1 MNCNSDRHPKGA
13 SCFNQKT
20 TTFLPLIQPRIVLKK
35 LFFIACGM
43 FVAVFAQAQNTDS
56 IPVFSY
62 AEPKDYEIG
71 GITITGASYSDDNA
85 IIGVSG
91 LKVGDK
97 VRLPGP
103 AIQKAIKALW
113 KLRLFTD
120 VQVYKERIIGDVV
133 FLTIAVQERPRL
145 SGHTFDGAKKGVHDD
160 LNEKLDRFLLKGGIV
175 TENTKVNAAEAIE
188 GYYIEKG
195 FLDANVEVEELVDT
209 VRINSVRLVFHVDRG
224 PKIKIENIVFNGVEN
239 MKEKKLMKEMKNTKQ
254 KKRLFAASKFVR
266 SEFETDKESILA
278 YFNKNGYRDARI
290 LGDSTWRTEDGELM
304 LAINVEEG
312 NRYYFRDIR
321 WKGNSLYESEYLSE
335 VLGIKKGD
343 IYNQE
348 LLETRL
354 KFSQDGRDV
363 STLYMDDGYL
373 FFSVDPIE
381 VAITEDS
388 IDLELRMFE
397 GPQATIDKVIING
410 NDRTHE
416 HVVRRELRTL
426 PAAKFSRSDIIR
438 SQREIVNLGYFNPEN
453 LNINTPVNPQ
463 RGTVDIEYGVEER
476 PSDQLELSAGWGGNR
491 RVIGTLGVS
500 FNNFSMRNIFKKS
513 AWRPLPQGDG
523 QRLSIRGQ
531 TNGDFF
537 QSYNVSLTEPWLGG
551 KKPTSL
557 TVAGFYNR
565 FAFGL
570 RNTLSYQRF
579 NIVQGSVSVGTRLK
593 WPDDNFI
600 SSTAINVQTLY
611 LNNWARGLF
620 RTDNGDV
627 VVDGNYNNFS
637 IKQTFA
643 RNTINDPLF
652 PKEGSLISLSVQFTP
667 PYSLFNKNR
676 DYADEPTNERF
687 RFLEYHKWRFD
698 AEWYATLVGKLVFK
712 AQAKIGM
719 LGYYNKD
726 IGTSPFERFQLGGD
740 GINNQQFGFAG
751 VDIISMRGYE
761 IEDLENNR
769 ENPALANSPT
779 LSTPIFDKFTMELR
793 YPLSL
798 NPTSTIYVLA
808 FVQGG
813 NAWREF
819 RDFNPFDVKRSAGL
833 GLRVFLP
840 MFGTLGFDYG
850 IGFDKGGP
858 RTLQNL
864 GDFNIILGFEPE

>member
-1 MNCNSDRHPKGA
+1 M
-13 SCFNQKT
+13 
-20 TTFLPLIQPRIVLKK
+20 
-35 LFFIACGM
+35 
-43 FVAVFAQAQNTDS
+43 
-56 IPVFSY
+56 
-62 AEPKDYEIG
+62 
-71 GITITGASYSDDNA
+71 
-85 IIGVSG
+85 
-91 LKVGDK
+91 
-97 VRLPGP
+97 
-103 AIQKAIKALW
+103 
-113 KLRLFTD
+113 
-120 VQVYKERIIGDVV
+120 
-133 FLTIAVQERPRL
+133 
-145 SGHTFDGAKKGVHDD
+145 
-160 LNEKLDRFLLKGGIV
+160 
-175 TENTKVNAAEAIE
+175 
-188 GYYIEKG
+188 
-195 FLDANVEVEELVDT
+195 
-209 VRINSVRLVFHVDRG
+209 
-224 PKIKIENIVFNGVEN
+224 
-239 MKEKKLMKEMKNTKQ
+239 
-254 KKRLFAASKFVR
+254 
-266 SEFETDKESILA
+266 
-278 YFNKNGYRDARI
+278 
-290 LGDSTWRTEDGELM
+290 
-304 LAINVEEG
+304 
-312 NRYYFRDIR
+312 
-321 WKGNSLYESEYLSE
+321 
-335 VLGIKKGD
+335 
-343 IYNQE
+343 
-348 LLETRL
+348 
-354 KFSQDGRDV
+354 
-363 STLYMDDGYL
+363 
-373 FFSVDPIE
+373 
-381 VAITEDS
+381 
-388 IDLELRMFE
+388 
-397 GPQATIDKVIING
+397 
-410 NDRTHE
+410 
-416 HVVRRELRTL
+416 
-426 PAAKFSRSDIIR
+426 
-438 SQREIVNLGYFNPEN
+438 
-453 LNINTPVNPQ
+453 
-463 RGTVDIEYGVEER
+463 
-476 PSDQLELSAGWGGNR
+476 
-491 RVIGTLGVS
+491 
-500 FNNFSMRNIFKKS
+500 
-513 AWRPLPQGDG
+513 
-523 QRLSIRGQ
+523 
-531 TNGDFF
+531 
-537 QSYNVSLTEPWLGG
+537 SLTEPWLGG